1 MTSIERAMDKIER
14 TVNPSSAELTTDSD
28 LPAPIPEVATKPL
41 PELVDLEPESAV
53 DVPSGDV
60 APLTA
65 PRPKLAAAV
74 SNAAATSPTRNDNFV
89 LLQEDALS
97 AGGFLTPNGAR
108 TRQQEEYQQIKRRLL
123 ANMVPE
129 MMQGPNPSNLVM
141 VTSSVPGEGKTF
153 TSSNLAISIAMEID
167 HTVLAVD
174 TDIIKSDMSGTF
186 GLRNRLGLFDLLG
199 DPSLRMEDVLVR
211 TSIPNLVVLP
221 AGTYGQSST
230 EYLASA
236 YMKELLAEMA
246 HRYPDRVILFDSPPL
261 LATTTAAALARHVG
275 QLLIVVESG
284 KTKQETLNEALKQV
298 EGIPVT
304 GLILNKSK
312 QTVGPGYG
320 YYGYY
325 GYESSD

>member
-14 TVNPSSAELTTDSD
+14 STNPSNAELITDNEQLAAIPD
-28 LPAPIPEVATKPL
+28 LPSKPQSAST
-41 PELVDLEPESAV
+41 DLAAESAV
-53 DVPSGDV
+53 DLPPAGVE
-60 APLTA
+60 PLEA
-65 PRPKLAAAV
+65 PRAEVASAASAPV
-74 SNAAATSPTRNDNFV
+74 DLPTRNDNFV

-97 AGGFLTPNGAR
+97 ASGFLTPNGGR

-129 MMQGPNPSNLVM
+129 MMQGPNPPNLIM

-153 TSSNLAISIAMEID
+153 TSSNLAISIAMEMD

-186 GLRNRLGLFDLLG
+186 GLRNRKGLFDLLG
-199 DPSLRMEDVLVR
+199 DPSLRVEDLLVR

-221 AGTYGQSST
+221 AGTHGQSST
-230 EYLASA
+230 EYLASS
-236 YMKELLAEMA
+236 YMKELIAEMA
-246 HRYPDRVILFDSPPL
+246 NRYSDRVILFDSPPL

-275 QLLIVVESG
+275 QLLVVVESG
-284 KTKQETLNEALKQV
+284 KTKQETLSEALKQL

-304 GLILNKSK
+304 GLVLNKSK
-312 QTVGPGYG
+312 QTAGPGYG

-325 GYESSD
+325 GYESTD